1 MFTLKLLLWMSSAI
15 TVTSIFTCPE
25 MTNCACLDG
34 TDWWLNSWTNV
45 KVVNCSHR
53 SLTEIPDFSLLK
65 DKTFHRLLLNN
76 NNITAINRDDF
87 NNISVREVVLRKNP
101 MKRIRHDAFQEI
113 RHVLEVLDLD
123 SARITIDE
131 GLRFLD
137 GLYKLKVLDLGYN
150 RLRDRYEEF
159 PSEIF
164 AGLNLSSLT
173 TLTLQA
179 LQITKIDD
187 GAFSGLENLEQLDLS
202 YNFISDIPSELRKL
216 KNLKGLKLYFNEL
229 TSIKNNTFSG
239 LTKLKKLLIGVNEIT
254 ADSIELGA
262 FNDLNN
268 SIEEINLYQNPLY
281 KVPSDVLRNL
291 KNLKKLSL
299 VKTNLENIENGSFV
313 GEYKLEELRLDYNP
327 GLNFD
332 DEGMF
337 NGIEDSLQVLFIRRL
352 NLEKLP
358 QHVLKRLEN
367 LHYLDAADNE
377 IKKIDKHFF
386 NGLRLSQI
394 KLMGNQIR
402 HVDHRAFKHFDK
414 GLTLDLHSNDI
425 RDISFILKVEEC
437 TFQEVYLTKNKI
449 PCDCNVERVLNSG
462 LVSWQ
467 VVGECYIETEGTER
481 WFSFGDESLKD
492 HFGKVCNRTRP
503 YASCFQSTSGSES
516 TYFNI
521 SIIYFNI
528 CLSVIV
534 LLKTMHH
541 NLVTL

>member
-1 MFTLKLLLWMSSAI
+1 M
-15 TVTSIFTCPE
+15 
-25 MTNCACLDG
+25 
-34 TDWWLNSWTNV
+34 

-53 SLTEIPDFSLLK
+53 SLTEIPDFSRLK
-65 DKTFHRLLLNN
+65 DRTFHRLLLNN

-123 SARITIDE
+123 SDRITIDE

-216 KNLKGLKLYFNEL
+216 KNLEGLKLYSNEL

-254 ADSIELGA
+254 TESIELGA

-313 GEYKLEELRLDYNP
+313 GEYKLEELHLDDNP
-327 GLNFD
+327 GLNFE

-352 NLEKLP
+352 KLEKLP
-358 QHVLKRLEN
+358 QHVLQRLEN
-367 LHYLDAADNE
+367 LHYLDAAGNE

-394 KLMGNQIR
+394 KLMWNQIR
-402 HVDHRAFKHFDK
+402 HVDHRAFKKFDK
-414 GLTLDLHSNDI
+414 GVTLDLHSNDI

-449 PCDCNVERVLNSG
+449 PCDCNVEKVLNSG

-516 TYFNI
+516 ANLKI

-528 CLSVIV
+528 CFSVIV
-534 LLKTMHH
+534 LLKTMHQYS
-541 NLVTL
+541 VTL